1 MEPNPVNGGSNVAS
15 PYGGSNPPNA
25 ATPPQ
30 IQPLVS
36 AAPSAPAAAG
46 GVVTGIPPPGAALGF
61 SPMVSQFSIPPP
73 GFTNFAQ
80 DPALAAAAGIIPCEW
95 TAHKSPDGRT
105 YYYNSVTKQSSWE
118 KPDELKTPTEKL
130 LSTCPWK
137 EYQSDQGKVYYHNV
151 NTKESRWEAPP
162 EYLEVKSKIAI
173 EEAANAAKAVAAMTS
188 SGMPNLVLPVA
199 SAAIIPPLMATAT
212 VTQASAVASPANS
225 PLPDSNSNENSSS
238 ALDQAMA
245 ATLAAIEVPDMPPKE
260 GDGDSGK
267 TSDSGE
273 PPKMEFKDKKEAI
286 EAFKELLKEKN
297 VPSNASWD
305 QCVKIISR
313 DPRYMS
319 FKGLNEKKQAFNAYK
334 TQKMKDERE
343 ENRLKAKQA
352 KENLEKFLMTSEKMS
367 SLMKYYKCDETFANL
382 EVWKC
387 VPEQDR
393 RDIYEDCVFNLA
405 KREKEE
411 ARVMKKRNMRVLGD
425 LLQSMTSI
433 TYQTTWSEAQ
443 VLLLENTGFKTDVHL
458 LGMDKEDAL
467 IVFEDHIR
475 SLEKE
480 YEEEKELEKKRMR
493 RLSRKNRDAFLA
505 LLDTLHEE
513 GKLTS
518 MSLMVELYPIISSD
532 LRFSAMLGQSG
543 STPLDLFKFYV
554 EDLKARFHDE
564 KKIIKEILKEKGFQ
578 VQADST
584 FEDFATVV
592 CEDKRSATLDAG
604 NVKLTYNSLL
614 EKAEAAEKERLKEEN
629 KRIKKMENELK
640 SVWLEAGLTGQDSW
654 DSAKQLV
661 ADLEVFNAYDSEEK
675 VEKVWQDFIKDCE
688 DSCTHHHSRSR
699 KSKKSKKYK
708 KRSRSSTKS
717 ESEESEVE
725 YEKVKKKRQKSVSQ
739 STSSSSE
746 SSESVEK
753 KKRKKKKHRKVSVS
767 PYVSPERHHQPSI
780 TPPLSPVEVVKKKKK
795 DKKRRRKSPSES
807 PESEISDRGSAS
819 PSKIDDPGLS
829 ESELESQRAALL
841 AQLNESVDD

>member
-1 MEPNPVNGGSNVAS
+1 MDSNSVNGGSNVAS
-15 PYGGSNPPNA
+15 PYTGSNPPNI

-30 IQPLVS
+30 IQPLVNVA
-36 AAPSAPAAAG
+36 AAPASLA
-46 GVVTGIPPPGAALGF
+46 GIPPPGGLAAF
-61 SPMVSQFSIPPP
+61 PPMVSQFSIPPP
-73 GFTNFAQ
+73 GFTTFAQ
-80 DPALAAAAGIIPCEW
+80 DPAIAAAAGIVPCEW

-130 LSTCPWK
+130 LSSCPWK
-137 EYQSDQGKVYYHNV
+137 EYQSDQGKIYYHNV

-162 EYLEVKSKIAI
+162 EYLEVKNKIAV

-188 SGMPNLVLPVA
+188 SGMPNIVLPVA
-199 SAAIIPPLMATAT
+199 TGNIIPPLITPTQVTPAAT
-212 VTQASAVASPANS
+212 VAVPAAASPQKSPPPDVASA
-225 PLPDSNSNENSSS
+225 ENSSS

-245 ATLAAIEVPDMPPKE
+245 ATLASIEVPGTPKDTE
-260 GDGDSGK
+260 EDSNK
-267 TSDSGE
+267 ATDSSD

-286 EAFKELLKEKN
+286 EAFKDLLKEKN
-297 VPSNASWD
+297 IPSNASWD

-313 DPRYMS
+313 DPRYSS
-319 FKGLNEKKQAFNAYK
+319 FKNLNEKKQAFNAYK

-352 KENLEKFLMTSEKMS
+352 KENLEKFLMTSDKMS
-367 SLMKYYKCDETFANL
+367 STLKYYKCDELFTNL
-382 EVWKC
+382 EVWKA

-433 TYQTTWSEAQ
+433 SYQSTWSEAQ
-443 VLLLENTGFKTDVHL
+443 VLLLENTSFKTDVHL

-467 IVFEDHIR
+467 IVFEEHIR
-475 SLEKE
+475 GLEKE
-480 YEEEKELEKKRMR
+480 YEEEKELEKKRQR
-493 RLSRKNRDAFLA
+493 RLARKNRDAFLV
-505 LLDTLHEE
+505 LLDKMHEE

-564 KKIIKEILKEKGFQ
+564 KKIIKEILKEKAFI
-578 VQADST
+578 VQAGTT

-614 EKAEAAEKERLKEEN
+614 EKAEAVEKERVKEEN
-629 KRIKKMENELK
+629 KRLKKMENELK
-640 SVWLEAGLTGQDSW
+640 TTWLEAGLSSQDSW
-654 DSAKQLV
+654 DKARQLV
-661 ADLEVFNAYDSEEK
+661 ADLEVFTMYESEEK
-675 VEKVWQDFIKDCE
+675 VEKVWQEFIKDCE

-699 KSKKSKKYK
+699 KSKKNKKYK
-708 KRSRSSTKS
+708 KRSRSSTRS

-725 YEKVKKKRQKSVSQ
+725 YEKVKKKKQKSP
-739 STSSSSE
+739 TPSSSSGSE
-746 SSESVEK
+746 SSESVEAK
-753 KKRKKKKHRKVSVS
+753 KKRKKKKHKKVSVS
-767 PYVSPERHHQPSI
+767 PYVSPERHRSI

-795 DKKRRRKSPSES
+795 EKKKRRKSPTPTQS
-807 PESEISDRGSAS
+807 PETEISDRGESVT
-819 PSKIDDPGLS
+819 PKIDDPGLS

-841 AQLNESVDD
+841 AQLNESADE

>member
-1 MEPNPVNGGSNVAS
+1 MESNSVNGGTNVAS
-15 PYGGSNPPNA
+15 PYGGSNPPNV

-30 IQPLVS
+30 IQPLAV
-36 AAPSAPAAAG
+36 AAQGAAAATAATAAS
-46 GVVTGIPPPGAALGF
+46 VMTGIPPPATMGF
-61 SPMVSQFSIPPP
+61 PPMVSQFSIPPP
-73 GFTNFAQ
+73 GFTTFAQ
-80 DPALAAAAGIIPCEW
+80 DPSLAAAGIVPCEW
-95 TAHKSPDGRT
+95 SAHKSPDGRT

-118 KPDELKTPTEKL
+118 KPDELKTPAEKL
-130 LSTCPWK
+130 LSSCPWK

-162 EYLEVKSKIAI
+162 EYLEIKNKIAI
-173 EEAANAAKAVAAMTS
+173 EEAATAAKAVAAMTS
-188 SGMPNLVLPVA
+188 SGMPNIVLPVA
-199 SAAIIPPLMATAT
+199 TAAIIPPLMSTPQVAQTTTTASP
-212 VTQASAVASPANS
+212 QASPA
-225 PLPDSNSNENSSS
+225 PDSASNENSSS

-245 ATLAAIEVPDMPPKE
+245 ATLAAIEVPEMPPKDSE
-260 GDGDSGK
+260 GDAGK
-267 TSDSGE
+267 SSDSGD

-297 VPSNASWD
+297 IASNSSWD
-305 QCVKIISR
+305 QCVKVISR

-367 SLMKYYKCDETFANL
+367 SLMKYYKCDEIFAGM
-382 EVWKC
+382 EVWKT

-443 VLLLENTGFKTDVHL
+443 VLLLENSAFKTDVNL

-467 IVFEDHIR
+467 IVFEEHIR

-493 RLSRKNRDAFLA
+493 RLARKNRDAFLA
-505 LLDTLHEE
+505 LLDSLHEE

-578 VQADST
+578 VQADTT

-629 KRIKKMENELK
+629 RRIKKMENELK
-640 SVWLEAGLTGQDSW
+640 TVWLEAGLTGQDSW
-654 DSAKQLV
+654 ESARQLV
-661 ADLEVFNAYDSEEK
+661 MELEVFSAYESEEK

-699 KSKKSKKYK
+699 KSKKNKKYK
-708 KRSRSSTKS
+708 KRSRSSTRS

-725 YEKVKKKRQKSVSQ
+725 YEKVKKKRQKSVSP
-739 STSSSSE
+739 SVSSSSSE

-753 KKRKKKKHRKVSVS
+753 KKRKKKKHRKVPESVS
-767 PYVSPERHHQPSI
+767 
-780 TPPLSPVEVVKKKKK
+780 
-795 DKKRRRKSPSES
+795 
-807 PESEISDRGSAS
+807 
-819 PSKIDDPGLS
+819 
-829 ESELESQRAALL
+829 
-841 AQLNESVDD
+841 